1 MKKHILLL
9 FAILFCSC
17 YSSKEDKSCGLKSYS
32 FLSVENGWVTSPSP
46 SIFFNIQ
53 SDPTSYFMNSALYIT
68 NGQFTMRTF
77 PLIFNINNSFYIPE
91 KLSGKEIKLS
101 VNNKCLGL
109 EKAIIR
115 MSLFNKEEQL
125 TDTLIMDIN
134 TLNWESKKMAFIPD
148 KNVIF
153 FNVEIEAIG
162 QASSDSTGLWLGNMY
177 AITEGLELKNLTKRQ
192 NNLKDKSLNRQ
203 SIISIPGISLNA
215 YQDLSPVLN
224 KRVLALGET
233 LHGSVILA
241 NIAFEITKD
250 QIKNN
255 NCRLVMMELSIDE
268 ALYLNLYI
276 QGKLPDS
283 SINDLRERTKFL
295 LSTFP
300 IEECIDFYQ
309 WLREYNKTAL
319 DKVTFLGFDIIKPF
333 MMRGVVPLREYV
345 MAYLDNDTRDLL
357 TPLIE
362 LMYGEVVFSDKIT
375 EYLNSHS
382 SSLSD
387 LFGEEDF
394 TLFKFC
400 WEEQLKVEKALSP
413 GGNAQYI
420 YNQALQRDYHMWLNT
435 KMILNTYN
443 NDSAKI
449 VVMGHSAHLNKSMTL
464 DQTAYNRSFGYYLAE
479 YFKEN
484 YQAIALTAGQ
494 GERIVTGH
502 EGFYTYNDTLPTAID
517 NSFEKIAQEI
527 DIPHFFYPSSE
538 LDDDIVYIR
547 DMPLEAGKSN
557 FIQSEI
563 LSKRLD
569 GIIFI
574 NKSFSSP
581 ERFEM
586 SIMSK
591 DRLFED
597 FSRYLHKQIEIRD
610 SLLMKYGVDLGRH

>member
-1 MKKHILLL
+1 MKKHTLLL
-9 FAILFCSC
+9 LAILFCSC
-17 YSSKEDKSCGLKSYS
+17 YSSKEDKSFELKSSS
-32 FLSVENGWVTSPSP
+32 FLSAESGWIMSP

-53 SDPTSYFMNSALYIT
+53 IDSTSSFMDSVLYIT
-68 NGQFTMRTF
+68 NRRFIMRAV

-125 TDTLIMDIN
+125 TDTLILDIN
-134 TLNWESKKMAFIPD
+134 TLNWESKDLAFIPD
-148 KNVIF
+148 KNVKF

-162 QASSDSTGLWLGNMY
+162 QESSDSTGLWLDNRY

-192 NNLKDKSLNRQ
+192 NNLKAKSLNRKH
-203 SIISIPGISLNA
+203 IIPISGTSHNT
-215 YQDLSPVLN
+215 YQALSTVLN

-233 LHGSVILA
+233 LHGSATLA

-250 QIKNN
+250 QIRNN
-255 NCRLVMMELSIDE
+255 NCRLVMMEIPIDE
-268 ALYLNLYI
+268 AIYLNLYI

-295 LSTFP
+295 LAIVP
-300 IEECIDFYQ
+300 IEEYIDFYQ

-319 DKVTFLGFDIIKPF
+319 DKVTFLGFDIIQPS
-333 MMRGVVPLREYV
+333 MMRDVLPLVEYV

-357 TPLIE
+357 VPLIE
-362 LMYGEVVFSDKIT
+362 LMYRSFDKAT
-375 EYLNSHS
+375 EYINSHS

-400 WEEQLKVEKALSP
+400 WEESLKVEKILFSVK
-413 GGNAQYI
+413 NAPYM
-420 YNQALQRDYHMWLNT
+420 YDRDLKRDYHMWLNT
-435 KMILNTYN
+435 KMILNTYK

-449 VVMGHSAHLNKSMTL
+449 VVMGHDAHLNKLRNS

-484 YQAIALTAGQ
+484 YQVIALTAGQ
-494 GERIVTGH
+494 GERIAQSRQ
-502 EGFYTYNDTLPTAID
+502 YTYNDILPTAID

-527 DIPHFFYPSSE
+527 DVPRFFYPSYE

-547 DMPLEAGKSN
+547 NMPLGAGRSN
-557 FIQSEI
+557 FVQSEV

-586 SIMSK
+586 SIMFQDSLSEG
-591 DRLFED
+591 RRE
-597 FSRYLHKQIEIRD
+597 YLHKQSEIRD
-610 SLLMKYGVDLGRH
+610 SIFKKYGVGLGRH